1 MKRFILLTFILAFV
15 SGDLMA
21 SPNDEIHVGTFN
33 VWGSVQ
39 RDNQIKRGRA
49 PKLRSW
55 KNGRDAV
62 AQMIIDADWDIFG
75 VQEAG
80 PIVRKEL
87 PRLVKRKGGKYKW
100 WFAQPGDTR
109 PGKDLANGIAYSRRF
124 KMLDT
129 DISWISTTPDR
140 SSFSITEQHH
150 KRPIATALMK
160 DRRTGKLFVF
170 TSTHGPLKGANCA
183 EHAQILID
191 RIALFNKKGVPSILV
206 GDMNAK
212 PHQAFS
218 AKLRTVYYDTQDI
231 ATKLSKVRGTTN
243 GSRPRKGLP
252 GPTCI
257 DYIYVDRAS
266 GQHSVTEHNVFVNR
280 YEIGGEMFYP
290 SDHCPVGARIRLVY
304 H

>member
-55 KNGRDAV
+55 KSGRDAV